1 MTSPSLQPMTTRC
14 LPSAQRDRT
23 CRYWRPGRFLDP
35 GYPDAATS
43 IGAFNHDLFL
53 IPEDI
58 FQLML
63 SDVCV
68 GESEPVVVSTTM
80 LPGMQFMACA
90 FFDALKGGG
99 CKSCACV
106 YVSRRD
112 SFRGEGC
119 MGGQLDVV
127 GWEQRKG
134 SGELSAAV

>member
-1 MTSPSLQPMTTRC
+1 MCTTWGVVFTLQEDSKSLKDKSSQPLHSQTSLKGPEGFDSLKG
-14 LPSAQRDRT
+14 AQ
-23 CRYWRPGRFLDP
+23 GL
-35 GYPDAATS
+35 
-43 IGAFNHDLFL
+43 
-53 IPEDI
+53 
-58 FQLML
+58 
-63 SDVCV
+63 VCS
-68 GESEPVVVSTTM
+68 ESESVVVSTTM

-134 SGELSAAV
+134 SGELSAAVHLCMLYFLFLSACLYH